1 MVKMNFAVQEV
12 LEAHRK
18 LTQLPLAL
26 NNARELGGIVL
37 RDGRRVRRGLLLR
50 TTRLSDATEADLRR
64 LREDYHVALIL
75 DMRDESEIRSTPDPE
90 IPEAKWVH
98 VPIIDFAFMRASI
111 AASAQA
117 HQGEAPEVGPETFSK
132 EKVLEYMLAAAR
144 SSEPKDAGLGS
155 AYASY
160 LDGPLGREKLGL
172 FFHELAALGSGA
184 ALWHCRTGKDR
195 TGIAAGLILEA
206 LGADWETI
214 AVDYETSNLFFQPE
228 IEAMEALLRAKGVE
242 EELIAPICGFE
253 GVYRPMQK
261 KAWTYMDE
269 KWGGAVGYLKGAC
282 GVSDEELEAI
292 RARYIEE

>member
-1 MVKMNFAVQEV
+1 MVKMNFAAQEA
-12 LEAHRK
+12 LEAHRE

-26 NNARELGGIVL
+26 KNARELGGIVL

-50 TTRLSDATEADLRR
+50 TTRLYDADEADLRR
-64 LREDYHVALIL
+64 LREDYHVSLIL
-75 DMRDESEIRSTPDPE
+75 DMRDESEISATPDPE
-90 IPEAKWVH
+90 IPGAKWVH
-98 VPIIDFAFMRASI
+98 VPIIDFAVMRASM
-111 AASAQA
+111 AARAQA
-117 HQGEAPEVGPETFSK
+117 HQTELPEVGPEKFSK
-132 EKVLEYMLAAAR
+132 EKVLEHRLVIAR
-144 SSEPKDAGLGS
+144 NSGPTDAGLGD

-172 FFHELAALGSGA
+172 FFHELAALESGA

-195 TGIAAGLILEA
+195 TGIAAGLILEV

-228 IEAMEALLRAKGVE
+228 IAEMEALLRAKGVE

-253 GVYRPMQK
+253 GVYRPMLK

-269 KWGGAVGYLKGAC
+269 NWGGAVGYLKGAC
-282 GVSDEELEAI
+282 GVSEDELDAI